1 MDYLEYLPKDT
12 IKTREVPDTKELALM
27 VTSDEFFK
35 CDWKPLKQYLKT
47 KDWTPLF
54 IITN

>member
-1 MDYLEYLPKDT
+1 MEYLEYLPKDT
-12 IKTREVPDTKELALM
+12 IKTREVSDTKELALM
-27 VTSDEFFK
+27 VTSEEFFK
-35 CDWKPLKQYLKT
+35 CDWKPLKQYLKS